1 MLNKLQ
7 NADTYGL
14 DAGLLAQLSTDPVA
28 TLAEME
34 ANYQSKLLTADD
46 FELADLEFE
55 ISEAR
60 AKIARDTKR
69 TGAANAL
76 KLADEAKAKQATAK
90 MHLDAGKVIAREI
103 QTKLNKFNE
112 FSAQL
117 VGISKELEALQQG
130 MNKEMM
136 QAKHHGGGEHI
147 NFDKLSIDPVIAS
160 IRVISSVAHR
170 GFFNG

>member
-14 DAGLLAQLSTDPVA
+14 DAGLLAQLSTGPLT
-28 TLAEME
+28 TLAELE
-34 ANYQSKLLTADD
+34 SNYQSKLLTADD

-76 KLADEAKAKQATAK
+76 KLADEAKAKQTTAK
-90 MHLDAGKVIAREI
+90 RHLDAGKAIADEI
-103 QTKLNKFNE
+103 QGKLNDFNKL
-112 FSAQL
+112 SSQL
-117 VGISKELEALQQG
+117 VGISKEIETLQAG
-130 MNKEMM
+130 MNSEMM
-136 QAKHHGGGEHI
+136 QAKHFGGGEHI
-147 NFDKLSIDPVIAS
+147 NFEKLSIDPVIMA
-160 IRVISSVAHR
+160 IRVIASIAGR
-170 GFFNG
+170 GHFNG